1 MNSLNFPYFCSFQ
14 TQKNMI
20 GTITLSIVPIRA
32 EESERSEMISQL
44 LFGEQ
49 VEVME
54 EVPRWLK
61 VRSLSDHYVGWV
73 DKKMVEFD
81 THITRVS
88 EMKVLA
94 NPLISV
100 YKTST
105 KQRMFIS
112 GGSMLGK
119 IEGNQFLIGNENY
132 EVDASQL
139 LFVDKYAPSHVIH
152 TALQFINTPYLW
164 GGKSIFGV
172 DCSGLV
178 QVVYSICG
186 VQLPRDA
193 SQQIAVGMPIDSL
206 DNVQEGDL
214 AFFSNSDGDVTHV
227 GLLLSSTEIIHASGC
242 VKIDRIDK
250 NGIISSITGEYLY
263 RLHAIRRVKD

>member
-1 MNSLNFPYFCSFQ
+1 LFFSD
-14 TQKNMI
+14 TKNMI

-32 EESERSEMISQL
+32 EESERSEMVSQL

-49 VEVME
+49 VEIVE
-54 EVPRWLK
+54 EIPSWFK

-88 EMKVLA
+88 ELKVLA

-112 GGSMLGK
+112 CGSMLGK
-119 IEGNQFLIGNENY
+119 MEGNQFMIGNENY
-132 EVDASQL
+132 ELDISQVI
-139 LFVDKYAPSHVIH
+139 FVDKYAPSHVIR

-193 SQQIAVGMPIDSL
+193 SQQITVGKAIESL
-206 DNVQEGDL
+206 DKVQEGDL
-214 AFFSNSDGDVTHV
+214 AFFSNSEGDVTHV
-227 GLLLSSTEIIHASGC
+227 GILLSNTEIIHASGC

-250 NGIISSITGEYLY
+250 QGIISSITGEYLY
-263 RLHAIRRVKD
+263 SLHAIRRVKD